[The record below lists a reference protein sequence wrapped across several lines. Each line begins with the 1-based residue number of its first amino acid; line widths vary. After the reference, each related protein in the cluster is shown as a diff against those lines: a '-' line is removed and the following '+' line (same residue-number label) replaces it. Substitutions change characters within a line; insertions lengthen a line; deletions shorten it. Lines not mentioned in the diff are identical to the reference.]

1 MSPGTAA
8 LRVGVLG
15 AGGRMGTEVCR
26 AVGDAPDMVLAAAV
40 DPAGGR
46 DASGTE
52 LARDPVALTDAECCV
67 AVDFTHPD
75 AAPANVDWC
84 LDHGVHVV
92 VGTSGFDAARLE
104 AIGRRAEAAASNVIV
119 VPNFAIGAV
128 LMMRFAEMAAP
139 FMERVEVIELHHDA
153 KADAP
158 SGTAQSTAERLSA
171 ARAAVGGWPERGD
184 SVESVPGSRGGLVGG
199 VRVHSVRLP
208 GLVAHQEVIFG
219 ATGQTLTLRHDSID
233 RSSFMPG
240 VLLAVRSVAD
250 RPGLTV
256 GLDPLLG
263 I

>member
-1 MSPGTAA
+1 MSPVA

-26 AVGDAPDMVLAAAV
+26 AVSEAPDMVLAAAV

-46 DASGTE
+46 DASGDA
-52 LARDPVALTDAECCV
+52 LVRDRDALTEGECSV

-84 LDHGVHVV
+84 LDNGVHVV

-139 FMERVEVIELHHDA
+139 FMDRVEVIELHHDG

-184 SVESVPGSRGGLVGG
+184 SVESVPGARGGLVEG
-199 VRVHSVRLP
+199 VRVHSLRLP

-233 RSSFMPG
+233 RTSFMPG
-240 VLLAVRSVAD
+240 VLLAVRAVAD

-256 GLDPLLG
+256 GLDPILG